1 MQATFKSTYK
11 EFDKYNGI
19 VTVIGELCDD
29 EYDKEEVGQ
38 MWLCIS
44 DGKTFTVFDDE
55 LTFEE

>member
-11 EFDKYNGI
+11 QFDKHNGI

-44 DGKTFTVFDDE
+44 KGETFRVFDDE
-55 LTFEE
+55 LTF